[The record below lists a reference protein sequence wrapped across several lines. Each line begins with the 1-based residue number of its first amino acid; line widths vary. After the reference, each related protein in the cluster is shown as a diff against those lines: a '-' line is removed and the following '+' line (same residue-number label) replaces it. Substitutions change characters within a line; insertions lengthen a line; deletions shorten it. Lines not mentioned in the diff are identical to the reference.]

1 MFDYL
6 DSLNDNQFQ
15 AVTTDKKKV
24 LVVAGAGSGKTRVL
38 TTRIQYLLDKG
49 AELSDIC
56 AFTFTNKAARE
67 MLSRIKSKLGEDIN
81 CHIQTFHSYCWSYLR
96 LEEFYPL
103 LGFTKRPMIM
113 FEDQKEETINHIL
126 KKYEEDYSDIPFI
139 KAISKIK
146 NGSNIDDI
154 SEEDLV
160 IVNTVYEEY
169 QEKLKTSN
177 MVDFDDMI
185 ILFIELCKISETF
198 KELVQT
204 KYLLVDECQ
213 DTNHTQYELI
223 KLMSED
229 YGNVFMVGDE
239 SQLIYSF
246 RNSSIEIL
254 RDFQRNADAVYVLNQ
269 NYRCNKAI
277 LNAANSLIDYNPDR
291 VKLELFSDIETKY
304 PIVFHQYGTQN
315 DEAFEVA
322 NEIKNLIDKKLVEPN
337 DIAVL
342 YRNNNQAYALEHE
355 LNKLNIHY
363 TKSGGKQ
370 LFSYREIQAIINTYR
385 VLFNPYNIIA
395 FENMFNYPKGC
406 EYVYYKNFID
416 AYNKQSK
423 DLITFASTFAINKH
437 FQNLGFNLLM
447 LQDEMKLYDNE
458 KFFLRLL
465 EVLGYSRFIKESNK
479 QKPQY
484 TRIMALLDMIK
495 ELPKDD
501 LEEAFNQMILEN
513 LDKPGKVGISLL
525 TMHRSKGLEFNTVFI
540 IGCNDEIIPG
550 FSKGGERE
558 EQRRTC
564 YVAITRAKERL
575 YISCSQI
582 HFINGMI
589 KKMKPSS
596 FLVEAGIKEASS
608 VHFFGNYWDNK

>member
-1 MFDYL
+1 
-6 DSLNDNQFQ
+6 
-15 AVTTDKKKV
+15 
-24 LVVAGAGSGKTRVL
+24 
-38 TTRIQYLLDKG
+38 
-49 AELSDIC
+49 
-56 AFTFTNKAARE
+56 
-67 MLSRIKSKLGEDIN
+67 
-81 CHIQTFHSYCWSYLR
+81 
-96 LEEFYPL
+96 
-103 LGFTKRPMIM
+103 MIM

-204 KYLLVDECQ
+204 KFLLVDECQ

-254 RDFQRNADAVYVLNQ
+254 RDFQRNADAVYILNQ

-550 FSKGGERE
+550 FSKGAERE

-608 VHFFGNYWDNK
+608 VQFFGNYWYNK

>member
-6 DSLNDNQFQ
+6 DELNDNQFQ
-15 AVTTDKKKV
+15 AVTTNKQKV

-38 TTRIQYLLDKG
+38 TTRIQYLLDNG
-49 AELSDIC
+49 ADLTDIC

-67 MLSRIKSKLGEDIN
+67 MLSRIKKKLGEDIN
-81 CHIQTFHSYCWSYLR
+81 CHIQTFHSYCWSYIKLD
-96 LEEFYPL
+96 EFYPL

-113 FEDQKEETINHIL
+113 FEDQKEETIKNIL

-146 NGSNIDDI
+146 NKSNIDDI
-154 SEEDLV
+154 NEKDLV
-160 IVNTVYEEY
+160 IVNTVFKEY
-169 QEKLKTSN
+169 QEKLKQSN

-198 KELVQT
+198 RELVQT
-204 KYLLVDECQ
+204 KYLLIDECQ
-213 DTNHTQYELI
+213 DTNHIQYELI
-223 KLMSED
+223 KIMSED
-229 YGNVFMVGDE
+229 SGNVFMVGDE

-254 RDFQRNADAVYVLNQ
+254 KDFQSKADAVYILNQ
-269 NYRCNKAI
+269 NYRCNKDI
-277 LNAANSLIDYNPDR
+277 LAAANSLIEFNPNR
-291 VKLELFSDIETKY
+291 LKLELFSDIETKY
-304 PIVFHQYGTQN
+304 PIKFNQYGTQN

-322 NEIKNLIDKKLVEPN
+322 SQIKYLIDNKLVEPK

-342 YRNNNQAYALEHE
+342 YRNNNQVYALEHE
-355 LNKLNIHY
+355 LNVLNIHY

-416 AYNKQSK
+416 AYNLQKK

-447 LQDEMKLYDNE
+447 LQDEMKQLNNE
-458 KFFLRLL
+458 EFFIRLL
-465 EVLGYSRFIKESNK
+465 DVLGYSKFIKESNK
-479 QKPQY
+479 KKPQY
-484 TRIMALLDMIK
+484 NRIMALLDMIK
-495 ELPKDD
+495 ELPKENI
-501 LEEAFNQMILEN
+501 EETFNQMILEN
-513 LDKPGKVGISLL
+513 LDKSGQVGISLL

-540 IGCNDEIIPG
+540 IGCNEEIIPG
-550 FSKGGERE
+550 FAKGEERE

-564 YVAITRAKERL
+564 YVAFTRAKERL

-596 FLVEAGIKEASS
+596 FLLEAGIKEASS
-608 VHFFGNYWDNK
+608 IDFFGTYWYNK